1 MRVSINNVRIVASD
15 IKEYNPGYSEPMKS
29 FFIKLR
35 VRQQY
40 KIIYFD
46 SLRKR
51 NKAIK
56 RMDELFKVVK
66 LD

>member
-15 IKEYNPGYSEPMKS
+15 IKEYNPGYSESMKA